1 MSAVTAPVA
10 TPILSLKDVREACIA
25 SKKYGA
31 AVAISK
37 AAEEKKKKAAMVVF
51 EALLGVKSEDDVRSL
66 SPEQLKRLA
75 RRRISRGLVVVEGLD
90 VEVLLEKVIQKS
102 KSERRPSWKDCF
114 VAALGESKAAEIQ
127 NDTAETFSYKFV
139 ESALS

>member
-1 MSAVTAPVA
+1 MIDTTDATVTL
-10 TPILSLKDVREACIA
+10 TLKDVREACVA

-66 SPEQLKRLA
+66 SPDQLKRLA
-75 RRRISRGLVVVEGLD
+75 RRRIGRGLVVVEGLD

-114 VAALGESKAAEIQ
+114 VAALGESTAAEIQ
-127 NDTAETFSYKFV
+127 ANTAETFSYKFV